1 MVYHETSAKTGDG
14 IKALMDD
21 IKNRTYQYAK
31 EVARQKSFPLDRKS
45 HQENPD
51 DQNPARPDSQRRRCA
66 C

>member
-1 MVYHETSAKTGDG
+1 MVYHEISAKTGDG

-31 EVARQKSFPLDRKS
+31 EVVRRNSFPLAIQNHEED
-45 HQENPD
+45 PD
-51 DQNPARPDSQRRRCA
+51 DQNPATPDNNRRRCG